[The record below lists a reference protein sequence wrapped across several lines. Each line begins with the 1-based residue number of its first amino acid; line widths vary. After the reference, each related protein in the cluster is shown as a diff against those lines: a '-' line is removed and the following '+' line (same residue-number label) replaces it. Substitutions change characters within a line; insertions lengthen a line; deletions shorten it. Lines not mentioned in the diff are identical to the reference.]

1 MIDHAKEL
9 KTIERLIEK
18 IAKYLNIKF
27 KISNALLNWV
37 KKMRSNSEST
47 KLIAEKGSRGAI
59 KNIAV
64 ENIKL

>member
-1 MIDHAKEL
+1 
-9 KTIERLIEK
+9 
-18 IAKYLNIKF
+18 
-27 KISNALLNWV
+27 
-37 KKMRSNSEST
+37 MRSNSEST